1 MVRHNNGD
9 STLRTCA
16 DFCVGADT
24 GRAGSNCT
32 IILSRDNCPSG
43 GGNFRNCTTA
53 PGFGC
58 CCKDPATTTG

>member
-1 MVRHNNGD
+1 EYN
-9 STLRTCA
+9 S
-16 DFCVGADT
+16 VGADT

-43 GGNFRNCTTA
+43 NGNFRNCTTA

-58 CCKDPATTTG
+58 CCKDPTTTTG